1 METLKEAAEL
11 CMFSFSSN
19 EEPERPHYGL
29 VFWVWL
35 RQYIAQKA
43 NDLNLVLAFQKQ
55 RSALPEPLFVSAPS
69 LGPRVCKDKH
79 HHMCDLKKNSEM

>member
-11 CMFSFSSN
+11 GMFSFSSN
-19 EEPERPHYGL
+19 EEPEGPHYGL

-43 NDLNLVLAFQKQ
+43 KDLNLVLAFQKQ
-55 RSALPEPLFVSAPS
+55 R
-69 LGPRVCKDKH
+69 
-79 HHMCDLKKNSEM
+79 

>member
-43 NDLNLVLAFQKQ
+43 KDLNLVLAFQKQ
-55 RSALPEPLFVSAPS
+55 R
-69 LGPRVCKDKH
+69 
-79 HHMCDLKKNSEM
+79 